1 MKKGEFL
8 DISNQKFGNLTAIK
22 KVKNRDNEKNGLI
35 GCVNVTVEMTL

>member
-22 KVKNRDNEKNGLI
+22 KVKNRDNEKK
-35 GCVNVTVEMTL
+35 TVLLVV